1 MKMLFAFVFW
11 LFPLVCNA
19 GRLVPVAQS
28 RKEKVLICDDSKTQ
42 RVNLALGRITI
53 LTFPVT
59 PKKIIPGENSFD
71 FQQIKNDL
79 AIKALR
85 AGAKTNVFVYMAERR
100 CAFDLVTTPSGGDDI
115 IFIRDPKDRQ
125 MEVNFK

>member
-1 MKMLFAFVFW
+1 MKTFIAFFI
-11 LFPLVCNA
+11 LYPLVSIA
-19 GRLVPVAQS
+19 APAVTTK
-28 RKEKVLICDDSKTQ
+28 KEKVLICDDSKTQ
-42 RVNLALGRITI
+42 RVNLALGRLTI
-53 LTFPVT
+53 LTFPVA

-79 AIKALR
+79 AIKSLR

-100 CAFDLVTTPSGGDDI
+100 CSFDLVTVGGGGDDI

>member
-1 MKMLFAFVFW
+1 MIASSARSALKNKA
-11 LFPLVCNA
+11 
-19 GRLVPVAQS
+19 
-28 RKEKVLICDDSKTQ
+28 KILICDDSKTQ
-42 RVNLALGRITI
+42 RVSLALGRITI

-79 AIKALR
+79 AIKSLR

-100 CAFDLVTTPSGGDDI
+100 CAFDLVTVGGGGDDI
-115 IFIRDPKDRQ
+115 IFIRDSKDRQ